1 MLTPWCGKKSNDKIL
16 QINCKIYQLDI
27 FFFLLFTFHKNDQQY
42 ITNNQKTPKK
52 WCRYCWIWYYLYFK
66 SIFLSNYLKVDRY
79 RIWNNVLSISDIPLC
94 CLFYNFMIGKT
105 KHLLLTF
112 SEHSRDSRRYGN
124 ILKRK
129 KIFIDSCV
137 I

>member
-1 MLTPWCGKKSNDKIL
+1 MIRFYNV

-42 ITNNQKTPKK
+42 ITNNQKTLKNDADIVEFGII
-52 WCRYCWIWYYLYFK
+52 YT
-66 SIFLSNYLKVDRY
+66 LKVYFSQTFLRSIDIEFETIEY
-79 RIWNNVLSISDIPLC
+79 NVLSINDIPLC
-94 CLFYNFMIGKT
+94 CLFYYFMIGKT

>member
-1 MLTPWCGKKSNDKIL
+1 MYKLIVKY
-16 QINCKIYQLDI
+16 INLI
-27 FFFLLFTFHKNDQQY
+27 FSSFSSLRFTN
-42 ITNNQKTPKK
+42 ITNNQKTLKNDADIVEFGII
-52 WCRYCWIWYYLYFK
+52 YT
-66 SIFLSNYLKVDRY
+66 LKVYFSQTFLRSIDIEFETIEY
-79 RIWNNVLSISDIPLC
+79 NVLSINDIPLC
-94 CLFYNFMIGKT
+94 CLFYFFMIGKT

>member
-1 MLTPWCGKKSNDKIL
+1 MIRFYNV

-42 ITNNQKTPKK
+42 ITNNQKTLKNDADIVEFGII
-52 WCRYCWIWYYLYFK
+52 YT
-66 SIFLSNYLKVDRY
+66 LKVYFSQTFVRSIDIEFETIEY
-79 RIWNNVLSISDIPLC
+79 NVLSINDIPLC
-94 CLFYNFMIGKT
+94 CLFYYFMIGKT

>member
-1 MLTPWCGKKSNDKIL
+1 MIRFYNV

-27 FFFLLFTFHKNDQQY
+27 FFFLLFTFHKNDQQH
-42 ITNNQKTPKK
+42 ITNNQKTLKNDADIVEFGII
-52 WCRYCWIWYYLYFK
+52 YT
-66 SIFLSNYLKVDRY
+66 LKVYFSQTFLRSIDIEFETIEY
-79 RIWNNVLSISDIPLC
+79 NVLSINDIPLC
-94 CLFYNFMIGKT
+94 CLFYYFMIGKT

>member
-1 MLTPWCGKKSNDKIL
+1 MIRFYKLIVKY
-16 QINCKIYQLDI
+16 INLI
-27 FFFLLFTFHKNDQQY
+27 FSSFSSLRFTN
-42 ITNNQKTPKK
+42 ITNNQKTLKNDADIVEFGII
-52 WCRYCWIWYYLYFK
+52 YT
-66 SIFLSNYLKVDRY
+66 LKVYFSQTFLRSIDIEFETIEY
-79 RIWNNVLSISDIPLC
+79 NVLSINDIPLC
-94 CLFYNFMIGKT
+94 CLFYYFMIGKT

>member
-1 MLTPWCGKKSNDKIL
+1 MIRFYNV

-42 ITNNQKTPKK
+42 ITNNQKTLKNDADIVEFGII
-52 WCRYCWIWYYLYFK
+52 YT
-66 SIFLSNYLKVDRY
+66 LKVYFSQTFLRSIDIEFETIEY
-79 RIWNNVLSISDIPLC
+79 NVLSISGIPLC
-94 CLFYNFMIGKT
+94 CLFYYFMIGKT

-112 SEHSRDSRRYGN
+112 SGHSRDSRIYGN

-129 KIFIDSCV
+129 KIFIDSCL

>member
-1 MLTPWCGKKSNDKIL
+1 MIRFYNV

-42 ITNNQKTPKK
+42 ITNNQKTLKNDADIVEFGIIYTLK
-52 WCRYCWIWYYLYFK
+52 VYFSQTFLK
-66 SIFLSNYLKVDRY
+66 SIDIEFETIEY
-79 RIWNNVLSISDIPLC
+79 NVLSINDIPLC
-94 CLFYNFMIGKT
+94 CLFYYFMIGKT

>member
-1 MLTPWCGKKSNDKIL
+1 MIRFYNV

-42 ITNNQKTPKK
+42 ITNNQKTLKNDADIVEFGII
-52 WCRYCWIWYYLYFK
+52 YT
-66 SIFLSNYLKVDRY
+66 LKVYFSQTFLRWIDIEFETIEY
-79 RIWNNVLSISDIPLC
+79 NVLSINDIPLC
-94 CLFYNFMIGKT
+94 CLFYYFMIGKT

>member
-1 MLTPWCGKKSNDKIL
+1 MIRFYNV

-42 ITNNQKTPKK
+42 ITNNQKTLKNDADIVEFGII
-52 WCRYCWIWYYLYFK
+52 YT
-66 SIFLSNYLKVDRY
+66 LKVYFSQTFLRSIDIEFETIEY
-79 RIWNNVLSISDIPLC
+79 NVLSINDIPLC
-94 CLFYNFMIGKT
+94 CLFYYFMIGKT

-112 SEHSRDSRRYGN
+112 SGHSRDSRRYGN

-129 KIFIDSCV
+129 KYLLIPV
-137 I
+137 